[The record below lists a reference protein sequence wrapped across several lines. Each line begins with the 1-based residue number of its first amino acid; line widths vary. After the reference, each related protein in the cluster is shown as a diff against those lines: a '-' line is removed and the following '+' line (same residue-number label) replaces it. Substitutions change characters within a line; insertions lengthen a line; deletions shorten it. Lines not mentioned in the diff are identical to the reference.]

1 MTADTGQS
9 PSDASRVRHG
19 EWPALLLSMV
29 YFFCVL
35 CAYYVLR
42 PVREQ
47 FTAIA
52 GSQGLLW
59 LYVATFAG
67 TLLLTPLFAAL
78 VSRYPRRVMVPVV
91 YSLFALC
98 LVGLVPVFG
107 HRTMLDS
114 FALGVG
120 FYVWLSIFN
129 LFVVSVFWI
138 FMSDVW
144 APAQASRLF
153 PLIGFAGT
161 AGAIAGPAIT
171 KTLVERIGIA
181 PLLGV
186 SAALLVVGIAC
197 AIRLGRWARLRESP
211 TYDAPL
217 GGTML
222 DGLRQVI
229 TQPAMRNMAL
239 LLLLADG
246 IGTVNYGLLADY
258 AKATFGLDAEAKTAF
273 HATADL
279 ASNAITIVMQ
289 LGVTWWLLPAV
300 GAGRVLV
307 LWALIGVASLGAVL
321 VVPDA
326 YAPVVAGL
334 PTVALA
340 AVISRGIAYGL
351 AEPARHW
358 LFTRMPRNERYKG
371 QNAVDTAVWRFGD
384 LVVALLMRAGGALGM
399 GVAGFASLGMLAAGG
414 ATVVGWRLSRRVAEA
429 ATGATLRRG
438 E

>member
-1 MTADTGQS
+1 MTADPGQAYS
-9 PSDASRVRHG
+9 EPLRVQRG
-19 EWPALLLSMV
+19 EWPALLLSMT

-52 GSQGLLW
+52 GSQGLIW
-59 LYVATFAG
+59 LYVATFVA
-67 TLLLTPLFAAL
+67 TLLLTPMFAAL
-78 VSRYPRRVMVPVV
+78 VSRYRRRVMVPVV
-91 YSLFALC
+91 YSAFAAC
-98 LVGLVPVFG
+98 LLALVPVFG
-107 HRTMLDS
+107 TRMLLDS
-114 FALGVG
+114 FVLGVT
-120 FYVWLSIFN
+120 FYVWLSVFN

-144 APAQASRLF
+144 KPAQAGRLF
-153 PLIGFAGT
+153 PLMGFAGT

-171 KTLVERIGIA
+171 KALVEKIGIA

-186 SAALLVVGIAC
+186 SAALLAVATGCSIL
-197 AIRLGRWARLRESP
+197 LGRWARQGEAALH
-211 TYDAPL
+211 DAPL
-217 GGTML
+217 GGSML
-222 DGLRQVI
+222 DGLRQVL

-258 AKATFGLDAEAKTAF
+258 AKSTFGLNAEAKTAF
-273 HATADL
+273 HATVDL
-279 ASNAITIVMQ
+279 ASNTITIVLQ
-289 LGVTWWLLPAV
+289 LGVTWWLLPAA

-307 LWALIGVASLGAVL
+307 LWALVGVVSLGAV
-321 VVPDA
+321 VAVGDP
-326 YAPVVAGL
+326 YAPVIAGL
-334 PTVALA
+334 PMVAMA
-340 AVISRGIAYGL
+340 AIVSRGIAYGL

-371 QNAVDTAVWRFGD
+371 QNAIDTAVWRFGD
-384 LVVALLMRAGGALGM
+384 FLVALLMLGGGALGV

-414 ATVVGWRLSRRVAEA
+414 ATVVGWRLSRRVTAMSTSA
-429 ATGATLRRG
+429 
-438 E
+438 